1 MTKQMTENLFLKM
14 SGDTIKELIQN
25 PIQYELVTF
34 EDGTQVKVRT
44 LNSVSDQARIDINN
58 VFKQLVKDGKI
69 T

>member
-1 MTKQMTENLFLKM
+1 MTENLFLKM